1 MTGEPVVV
9 RDQRRLEDI
18 VSPETSIWKP
28 HAIALGALAAIG
40 VAVSLLVWYH
50 PRLGFAPSHSVIA
63 GADLRSS
70 LISIQWILFAA
81 FSAIA
86 TVMLAVARRFLS
98 RRAPAMLLAYAIAFG
113 AQWLVMPVV
122 DKFF

>member
-1 MTGEPVVV
+1 VV
-9 RDQRRLEDI
+9 RNQRQLEYT
-18 VSPETSIWKP
+18 VNLKTSIWKP
-28 HAIALGALAAIG
+28 HAIALGALAAVG
-40 VAVSLLVWYH
+40 VVVSLLVWYH
-50 PRLGFAPSHSVIA
+50 PRLGFAPRDSVIA

-86 TVMLAVARRFLS
+86 TVVLAVARRFLS
-98 RRAPAMLLAYAIAFG
+98 RRTPTMLLAYAIAFG
-113 AQWLVMPVV
+113 AQWLVLPVV